1 MNTWIVIPDII
12 SGLYPRLMPELGKPI
27 RAKKYPQKNK
37 NMTFYLVSVRDPE
50 EGMNNFG
57 PCTQDCPNRK
67 AGCSASREAWSA
79 VRGERLR
86 SYGRRAEIIDISQM
100 TDGGARN
107 CRRAARWK
115 RKIGGE
121 M

>member
-1 MNTWIVIPDII
+1 
-12 SGLYPRLMPELGKPI
+12 
-27 RAKKYPQKNK
+27 
-37 NMTFYLVSVRDPE
+37 
-50 EGMNNFG
+50 MNNFG

-67 AGCSASREAWSA
+67 AGCSASCA
-79 VRGERLR
+79 VWQAEKERRLKV
-86 SYGRRAEIIDISQM
+86 YDKRAEIIDISQM

-107 CRRAARWK
+107 CRRTARRK

>member
-1 MNTWIVIPDII
+1 M
-12 SGLYPRLMPELGKPI
+12 R
-27 RAKKYPQKNK
+27 
-37 NMTFYLVSVRDPE
+37 
-50 EGMNNFG
+50 NFG

-67 AGCSASREAWSA
+67 AGCSASCAEWQAEK
-79 VRGERLR
+79 ERRLKV
-86 SYGRRAEIIDISQM
+86 YDKRAEIIDISQM

-107 CRRAARWK
+107 CRRTARRK